1 MSDELQS
8 RTCTPCRGDVPP
20 MTKAE
25 AKRQLAQTPA
35 WTLSDDGRCIERS
48 FTFDD
53 FKDAMSFVA
62 KLGELAETEG
72 HHPDICFG
80 WGWARVTWQTKKING
95 LHDNDFIMAAKTD
108 GLAPT

>member
-8 RTCTPCRGDVPP
+8 RRCTPCRGGVPP
-20 MTKAE
+20 MTKEE
-25 AKRQLAQTPA
+25 AQHQLAQTPA
-35 WTLSDDGRCIERS
+35 WTLSDDGRCIERN
-48 FTFDD
+48 FTFGD
-53 FKDAMSFVA
+53 FKDAMNFVA

-80 WGWARVTWQTKKING
+80 WGWARVTWQTHKING